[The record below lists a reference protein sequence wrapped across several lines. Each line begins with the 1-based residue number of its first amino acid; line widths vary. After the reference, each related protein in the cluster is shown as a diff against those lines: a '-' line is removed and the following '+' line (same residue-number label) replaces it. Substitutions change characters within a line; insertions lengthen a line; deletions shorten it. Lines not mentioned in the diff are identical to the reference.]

1 MLIVLSSIILLF
13 IHILIYLFTEE
24 IVKPKII
31 FEISYL
37 QNTIL

>member
-24 IVKPKII
+24 IVKLKII